1 MVPPAPSPVPAGTL
15 VGDVARRVLR
25 ERLQAVA
32 RAAEAVASGEPTG
45 AAIHRLRVSTRRA
58 AATLFAYRPL
68 VPRRQRRWFQRS
80 LRRIRRT
87 VGETRD
93 LDVIIAGYRPAAG
106 GRGTSRAA
114 RVARQRLVE
123 ILAKHRLQAGRGL
136 SGLVPDGWAAH
147 SAAVLAA
154 VQTAGATEAIGSYT
168 PRRSRRLFHRYLDR
182 CDRRLRGGR
191 GIHRLR
197 IETKKLRY
205 VLEALAAGMP
215 DAGLA
220 RGDRMLHRL
229 QVRLGAF
236 TDRAAAADRLAGWS
250 RREEDDRARELLAKA
265 CRREFA
271 AAARAR
277 RECIRWW
284 ESSRRDRLVRRLN
297 RFLGGKTA

>member
-1 MVPPAPSPVPAGTL
+1 MVSPAASPVPAGPP
-15 VGDVARRVLR
+15 VGDVARRILR

-32 RAAEAVASGEPTG
+32 RAAEAVASGKPTG
-45 AAIHRLRVSTRRA
+45 TAIHRLRVSTRRA
-58 AATLFAYRPL
+58 AAALVAYRPL

-93 LDVIIAGYRPAAG
+93 LDVIIATCRPAPG
-106 GRGTSRAA
+106 GHGTSLAA
-114 RVARQRLVE
+114 RVARRRLVE
-123 ILAKHRLQAGRGL
+123 ILAKRRMQAGRGL
-136 SGLVPDGWAAH
+136 SGLVPDGWNAR

-154 VQTAGATEAIGSYT
+154 VQTAGTTEAIGSYT
-168 PRRSRRLFHRYLDR
+168 PRRSRRLFRRYLDR

-215 DAGLA
+215 PAGMVLS
-220 RGDRMLHRL
+220 DRMLHHI

-250 RREEDDRARELLAKA
+250 RREKDDRARELLVKA
-265 CRREFA
+265 CRRESA

-284 ESSRRDRLVRRLN
+284 DSSRRDRLVRRLK
-297 RFLGGKTA
+297 RVLGGKTA